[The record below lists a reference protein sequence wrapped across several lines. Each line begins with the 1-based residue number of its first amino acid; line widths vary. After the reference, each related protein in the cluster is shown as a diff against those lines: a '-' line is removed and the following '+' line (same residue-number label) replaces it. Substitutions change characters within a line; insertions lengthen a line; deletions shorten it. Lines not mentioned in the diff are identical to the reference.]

1 VGEGR
6 PRSVHDSSEEEIPVH
21 KLEIILIGPIGSG
34 KSTLGKLI
42 AEKLGLPQCSMDD
55 HRWRYYDE
63 IGYDREKAKTIG
75 DEEGFLGV
83 YRYWKPFEVY
93 AVERLLSG
101 HSGCVIDLGAGHS
114 VYEDG
119 ELFERARR
127 VLEPYDNVVLV
138 LPSPDP
144 NESIRELRERNNKN
158 LGREFDL
165 NAHFVTHHS
174 NYDLAKHVVYTAGK
188 EPEET
193 RDEILS
199 LVRLDEPFKRSSG
212 CS

>member
-1 VGEGR
+1 M
-6 PRSVHDSSEEEIPVH
+6 PMH
-21 KLEIILIGPIGSG
+21 KSEIILIGPIGAG

-55 HRWRYYDE
+55 YRWQYYDE
-63 IGYDREKAKTIG
+63 LGYDREKAKAIG
-75 DEEGFLGV
+75 DKDGLLGL
-83 YRYWKPFEVY
+83 YRYWKPFEIY

-114 VYEDG
+114 VYEDD
-119 ELFERARR
+119 ELFQRARR

-144 NESIRELRERNNKN
+144 DESIEELHERNHEKMAE
-158 LGREFDL
+158 GFDL
-165 NAHFVTHHS
+165 NVHFVTHHS

-188 EPEET
+188 APEET

-199 LVRLDEPFKRSSG
+199 LVRLDQPRILEA
-212 CS
+212 C